1 MTFSLSILLIPYLLF
16 LLLWLIFSIVSVYH
30 MMKFGFKN
38 FTTFFTTFI
47 FIGISI
53 LMLTT
58 AYDFIEQIDWKTQIT
73 ILENVFNQELPFK

>member
-1 MTFSLSILLIPYLLF
+1 
-16 LLLWLIFSIVSVYH
+16 

-73 ILENVFNQELPFK
+73 IFENVFNQELPFK